1 MLYDETFVCCDVV
14 AGTMF
19 NATAISGRQ
28 WWNMTSVER
37 ADALAEAAAAN
48 LQSAL
53 PESRQEAAAG
63 AAITQLWQYYNRPYL
78 LEGHCRAAQGTA
90 AAVLVGLGLLS
101 RVLVFAL
108 VKWKVARK
116 AQQ

>member
-1 MLYDETFVCCDVV
+1 MCNTFVAA

-48 LQSAL
+48 LESSL

-78 LEGHCRAAQGTA
+78 LEGDCRAAQGTA

-101 RVLVFAL
+101 RVLVFVL